1 MGRLY
6 DFTNFDGV
14 NLLNDVFVETGTF
27 QGETLAQAVNAGFKE
42 IHTID
47 VVQKYCDQAKIRF
60 KDYENLHCHCGT
72 SPDILSEILDGKK
85 STTFWLD
92 AHYQNNADFETC
104 EKYGQCPVLEELK
117 VIFSIE
123 WQARIVI
130 LIDDSH
136 MFRNPDQNRFKVEE
150 WPKEDKIFSIVPE
163 GYTIKDI
170 NDILIITRKD

>member
-27 QGETLAQAVNAGFKE
+27 QGETLAQAVNAGFKYV
-42 IHTID
+42 HTID
-47 VVQKYCDQAKIRF
+47 VVQKYCDQAKLRF
-60 KDYENLHCHCGT
+60 KDHENLHCHCGT
-72 SPDILSEILDGKK
+72 SPDILKNIIDVKK

-117 VIFSIE
+117 AIFSFE

-136 MFRNPDQNRFKVEE
+136 MFVNPDSSRFKIEE
-150 WPKEDKIFSIVPE
+150 WPKQEEIHSIVPKE
-163 GYTIKDI
+163 YTIKDV
-170 NDILIITRKD
+170 NDILLITKKD